1 MLKTIILNRKRTT
14 NNNILF
20 LNYLYVAT
28 MKSMYF
34 LVVLLMLSMAIN
46 AIPIDENAPNAQ
58 DLEVPDL
65 K

>member
-1 MLKTIILNRKRTT
+1 
-14 NNNILF
+14 
-20 LNYLYVAT
+20 

-34 LVVLLMLSMAIN
+34 LVVLMMLSMAIN